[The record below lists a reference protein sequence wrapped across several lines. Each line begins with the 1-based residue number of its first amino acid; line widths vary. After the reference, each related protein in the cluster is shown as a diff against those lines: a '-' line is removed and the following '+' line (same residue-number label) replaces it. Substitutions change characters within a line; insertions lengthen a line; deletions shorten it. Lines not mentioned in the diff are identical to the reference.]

1 MDNQVTV
8 VGYVEH
14 VSETKFVGAKGN
26 PVQEVVVDTG
36 TDFNSLAV
44 IQFFGDQKTALI
56 DGLKAGD
63 AVRITGFVGG
73 RKWVNPQGVTRY
85 FGQIDGVGVERSQAA
100 PAPTPV
106 PQPAPANLPPPTT
119 ATPELPLP
127 ASNNTQDDD
136 IPF

>member
-14 VSETKFVGAKGN
+14 VSEAKFVGAKGN

-100 PAPTPV
+100 PNPTPA
-106 PQPAPANLPPPTT
+106 PLPAPANLPPPTT

-127 ASNNTQDDD
+127 SSENTQDDD